1 MKSGLI
7 ALIGRPNTGK
17 STLLNALIGQKVAIT
32 SSKPQTTRHSI
43 RGIVTTPNA
52 QIVFVDTPG
61 MHRPRTLLGERL
73 NEIVR
78 STYAD
83 VDVIAMCFPADE
95 PCGAGDT
102 FIVQEIADA
111 PIKRIALVT
120 KIDNVAKA
128 DLPMK
133 LMEVDQLAKKAN
145 FEWNEIV
152 PVSAKT
158 TLQLDVVLN
167 VLAESLSDG
176 PQMYPE
182 DQKTDETEFKMI
194 AELIREAALEGV
206 RDELPHSIA
215 VVVEEVLPRS
225 TGKKLIDVRAF
236 LYVERPS
243 QKAIVIGK
251 NGTRLKEVGS
261 AARLAIENYLGS
273 PIYLDLHVKV
283 AKEWQSDPK
292 ALNRMGW

>member
-95 PCGAGDT
+95 PCGAGDA

-120 KIDNVAKA
+120 KIDNVSKA

-133 LMEVDQLAKKAN
+133 LMEVDQLAKTAN

-261 AARLAIENYLGS
+261 AARHAIEKYLGS

>member
-206 RDELPHSIA
+206 RDEIPHSIA
-215 VVVEEVLPRS
+215 VVVEEVLPRR
-225 TGKKLIDVRAF
+225 TGKQLIDVRAF

-243 QKAIVIGK
+243 QKAIIIGK

-261 AARLAIENYLGS
+261 AARLAIENYLGG